1 MFSVDSDFVYTAPA
15 HNLRKQALL
24 LNEPAT
30 GNITQLLIDLTNGN
44 RTADD
49 LLPHIYGELRS
60 LAANYLRRERPEHT
74 LQPTALVHE
83 AYLRLVDQTQVNWQN
98 RAHFFGVAAQ
108 MMRRILVDHARAHKA
123 GKRGSGDEKVSLDEN
138 IDKAIERSAELISL
152 DDALTELAEVDD
164 LKSRII
170 ELRYF
175 GGLTVEETAEVLGVT
190 PVTINRHW
198 RMAKAWLYGK
208 MRADE

>member
-1 MFSVDSDFVYTAPA
+1 MQNSDT
-15 HNLRKQALL
+15 
-24 LNEPAT
+24 E
-30 GNITQLLIDLTNGN
+30 NITQLLIELTNGN
-44 RTADD
+44 NAVVDG
-49 LLPHIYGELRS
+49 LLPLIYGELRS
-60 LAANYLRRERPEHT
+60 LAANYLRRERSDHT

-98 RAHFFGVAAQ
+98 RAHFFGIAAQ

-123 GKRGSGDEKVSLDEN
+123 GKRGSDFQKLSLDEN
-138 IDKAIERSAELISL
+138 IDKAVERSAELVSL
-152 DDALTELAEVDD
+152 DEALTELSTVDEM
-164 LKSRII
+164 KARIV

-198 RMAKAWLYGK
+198 RMAKAWLFGK
-208 MRADE
+208 MQHA

>member
-1 MFSVDSDFVYTAPA
+1 M
-15 HNLRKQALL
+15 
-24 LNEPAT
+24 NEPGT
-30 GNITQLLIDLTNGN
+30 ENITKLLIDLTNGN
-44 RTADD
+44 SAAVDE
-49 LLPHIYGELRS
+49 LLPLIYGELRS
-60 LAANYLRRERPEHT
+60 LAANYLRRERPDHT

-123 GKRGSGDEKVSLDEN
+123 NKRGSDYQKVPLDEK
-138 IDKAIERSAELISL
+138 IDKADERSTELIAL
-152 DDALTELAEVDD
+152 DDALTELATVDD

-175 GGLTVEETAEVLGVT
+175 GGLTVEETAQVLGVT
-190 PVTINRHW
+190 PVTVNRHW

-208 MRADE
+208 MQNEST